1 VCYQCL
7 LAGADSRALGAS
19 HALGEVSLRTIPPD
33 LLIAPDFQRFST
45 QQVITDGVL
54 DLYLHRPAGP
64 VQVNG
69 GGYGAQTIQALA
81 IDDAFLAFIDQA
93 IRRLDA
99 ELDLDFRLV
108 DTLDQ
113 ADVRLY
119 SDSEIELGGGGLTL
133 GIALIDDTAQ
143 KDFWE
148 LMLNTPA
155 FNGEIDY
162 LYYAA
167 LHELGHAL
175 GLEHPFDGSD
185 GDVFESSNSSRSAY
199 PEETLMAYRNPQGET
214 WPTWFS
220 ANDLAALKAIWGEE
234 TGSGVNTTARS
245 SGDRLIGTASDDVL
259 IGGAGQDL
267 LRGELG
273 NDKLTGGGSADE
285 LLGGL
290 GSNRF
295 SSATDGA
302 MDWLLIS
309 RDGSSKRSKMRR
321 SVDDIADLGSE
332 DQIGILGARTSRLRF
347 AATSIESKSY
357 GLLDGIGIYVGNR
370 LEAIY
375 TGGDLRRTE
384 LQNLT
389 VGLPASYTGDLG

>member
-1 VCYQCL
+1 MCYQCL

-19 HALGEVSLRTIPPD
+19 HALGEISLRTIPPD

-69 GGYGAQTIQALA
+69 GDYGAQTIQALA
-81 IDDAFLAFIDQA
+81 IDDAFLAFLDQA
-93 IRRLDA
+93 LRRLDA

-108 DTLDQ
+108 NTADQ

-119 SDSEIELGGGGLTL
+119 SDSEIELGGDGQVL
-133 GIALIDDTAQ
+133 GIALINDAAQ

-155 FNGEIDY
+155 FNGETDY
-162 LYYAA
+162 FYYAA

-175 GLEHPFDGSD
+175 GLEHPFDNSD

-199 PEETLMAYRNPQGET
+199 PEETLMAYRNPQGGS

-220 ANDLAALKAIWGEE
+220 SNDLAALKAIWGQE
-234 TGSGVNTTARS
+234 TNVGSTLLPQK
-245 SGDRLIGTASDDVL
+245 LIGSTIDDTL
-259 IGGAGQDL
+259 IGGGGPDL

-273 NDKLTGGGSADE
+273 NDVLTGGGGADE
-285 LLGGL
+285 LWGGS
-290 GSNRF
+290 GSNQFF
-295 SSATDGA
+295 SAADGA
-302 MDWLLIS
+302 VDWLLIS
-309 RDGSSKRSKMRR
+309 RDGASNPRRTRS
-321 SVDDIADLGSE
+321 SVDQIADLGSE
-332 DQIGILGARTSRLRF
+332 DQVGILGAATRRLRF
-347 AATSIESKSY
+347 SATSIASNAY
-357 GLLDGIGIYVGNR
+357 GQLDGIGIYVGNR

-375 TGGDLRRTE
+375 TGGDLSRTE

-389 VGLPASYTGDLG
+389 VGLPAGYSGDLG

>member
-1 VCYQCL
+1 MCYQCL

-19 HALGEVSLRTIPPD
+19 HALGKVTLRTIPPD

-45 QQVITDGVL
+45 QQAVTDGVL

-81 IDDAFLAFIDQA
+81 IDDAFLAFFDQA
-93 IRRLDA
+93 LRRLDA
-99 ELDLDFRLV
+99 ELDLEFRLV
-108 DTLDQ
+108 DTADQ

-119 SDSEIELGGGGLTL
+119 LDSEIELGGGGITL
-133 GIALIDDTAQ
+133 GIALSNNTAQ

-148 LMLNTPA
+148 LILNTPA

-162 LYYAA
+162 LSYAA

-175 GLEHPFDGSD
+175 GLEHPFDRSD
-185 GDVFESSNSSRSAY
+185 GDVFVSSNSSRSAY

-234 TGSGVNTTARS
+234 AGRGGNSTTS
-245 SGDRLIGTASDDVL
+245 SSSVRLIGTASDDVL
-259 IGGAGQDL
+259 IGGAAPDVL
-267 LRGELG
+267 HGELG
-273 NDKLTGGGSADE
+273 NDELTGGGAADE
-285 LLGGL
+285 LWGGK
-290 GSNRF
+290 GSNHF
-295 SSATDGA
+295 SSAADGA
-302 MDWLLIS
+302 IDWLLIS
-309 RDGSSKRSKMRR
+309 RDGSTNARR
-321 SVDDIADLGSE
+321 NRYSVDEIAALGAE
-332 DQIGILGARTSRLRF
+332 DQVGILGASTRRLRF
-347 AATSIESKSY
+347 TPTSINSKAY
-357 GLLDGIGIYVGNR
+357 GLLEGIGIYVGKR

-375 TGGDLRRTE
+375 TGGDLSRSE
-384 LQNLT
+384 LQDLT
-389 VGLPASYTGDLG
+389 VGLPANYRGDLG

>member
-7 LAGADSRALGAS
+7 LAGAESRVLATS
-19 HALGEVSLRTIPPD
+19 HALDEISLRRIPPD

-45 QQVITDGVL
+45 QQVVADGVL
-54 DLYLHRPAGP
+54 DVYLHRPAGP

-69 GGYGAQTIQALA
+69 GDYGAQTIQAVA
-81 IDDAFLAFIDQA
+81 IDDAFVAFFEEA
-93 IRRLDA
+93 LRMLDA
-99 ELDLDFRLV
+99 ELALDFRLV
-108 DTLDQ
+108 SSADQ

-119 SDSEIELGGGGLTL
+119 SDSEIELGGGGTTL
-133 GIALIDDTAQ
+133 GIALSNDTAQ

-175 GLEHPFDGSD
+175 GLEHPFDASD

-199 PEETLMAYRNPQGET
+199 PEETLMAYRNPQGDL
-214 WPTWFS
+214 WPNWFS
-220 ANDLAALKAIWGEE
+220 DNDLAALKAVWGAE
-234 TGSGVNTTARS
+234 TDITSTLLPQ
-245 SGDRLIGTASDDVL
+245 RLIGTAVNDTL
-259 IGGAGQDL
+259 IGGDGPDL

-273 NDKLTGGGSADE
+273 NDVLTGGGAADE
-285 LLGGL
+285 LWGGP
-290 GSNRF
+290 GSNQFF
-295 SSATDGA
+295 SAADA
-302 MDWLLIS
+302 AQDWLLIN
-309 RDGSSKRSKMRR
+309 RDGSSRMARNRR
-321 SVDDIADLGSE
+321 TVDNIADLGSE
-332 DQIGILGARTSRLRF
+332 DQIGILGVRTNRLRF
-347 AATSIESKSY
+347 VETSIASTAF
-357 GLLDGIGIYVGNR
+357 GRLDGIGIYVGKR

-375 TGGDLRRTE
+375 TGGDLSRSE

>member
-1 VCYQCL
+1 MCYQCL

-19 HALGEVSLRTIPPD
+19 HALGEISLRTISPD

-45 QQVITDGVL
+45 QKVITDGVL

-81 IDDAFLAFIDQA
+81 IDDAFLAFFDQA
-93 IRRLDA
+93 LRRLDA
-99 ELDLDFRLV
+99 ELDLEFRLV
-108 DTLDQ
+108 DTADQ

-119 SDSEIELGGGGLTL
+119 LDSEIELGGGGITL
-133 GIALIDDTAQ
+133 GIALSNNTAQ

-148 LMLNTPA
+148 LILNTPA

-162 LYYAA
+162 LSYAA

-175 GLEHPFDGSD
+175 GLEHPFDRSD
-185 GDVFESSNSSRSAY
+185 GDVFVSSNSSRSAY
-199 PEETLMAYRNPQGET
+199 PEETLMAYRNPHGDS

-220 ANDLAALKAIWGEE
+220 ANDLAALKAIWGGE
-234 TGSGVNTTARS
+234 TDVTSTLLPQ
-245 SGDRLIGTASDDVL
+245 RLIGTATNDTL
-259 IGGAGQDL
+259 IGGDGVDL

-273 NDKLTGGGSADE
+273 NDALTGGGAADE
-285 LLGGL
+285 LWGGL

-295 SSATDGA
+295 SSAADGVT
-302 MDWLLIS
+302 DWLLIS
-309 RDGSSKRSKMRR
+309 RDGSSKPSKTRR
-321 SVDDIADLGSE
+321 TVDDIADLGAE
-332 DQIGILGARTSRLRF
+332 DQVGILGASTRRLRVTP
-347 AATSIESKSY
+347 TSITSKAY
-357 GLLDGIGIYVGNR
+357 GQLDGIGIYVGKR

-375 TGGDLRRTE
+375 TGGDLSRSE
-384 LQNLT
+384 LQDLT
-389 VGLPASYTGDLG
+389 VGLPANYTSDLG